1 MQLNWER
8 NTRAIFKCGE
18 LSNRDSGILSKK
30 SRVVSSLESGIDA
43 PKVLKFIIDVMNI
56 TNSDI

>member
-30 SRVVSSLESGIDA
+30 KQSSESSLESGIDA
-43 PKVLKFIIDVMNI
+43 PQRLNRAKKNP
-56 TNSDI
+56 TT